1 MSLKVDVFEAT
12 NVKSNQMTL
21 NGELI
26 DMGGHELVL
35 CYFEYGKKPDLSDA
49 IKSTRCALLDRPE
62 KFSLIQGNVDDN
74 TTYYFRAAVQNFEET
89 ETQIKHLKNIVF
101 FDWYDIKYFNNL
113 RIMDSIVKS
122 SKSLTTLLS
131 CKNTMYKVFS
141 SKNLGVLWTGDIW
154 EIGGKYIE
162 VHQSSPGSSTI
173 SLVKPIDLTPYK
185 TLYIDWWN
193 VASDSTNNKSYL
205 KINNKTALL
214 KESSFARTID
224 SIDINSINGTFNI
237 DIVAE
242 CRVRSYFSSI
252 YIYSLWLE

>member
-12 NVKSNQMTL
+12 DVKSNQMTL

-26 DMGGHELVL
+26 DMGEYELAL

-74 TTYYFRAAVQNFEET
+74 ATYYFRAAVQNFEET
-89 ETQIKHLKNIVF
+89 ETQIEYLKNIAF
-101 FDWYDIKYFNNL
+101 LDWCDIEYFNNL
-113 RIMDSIVKS
+113 RIMNTIVNS
-122 SKSLTTLLS
+122 PESLTKLLS
-131 CKNTMYKVFS
+131 CKNAIYNVFS
-141 SKNLGVLWTGDIW
+141 SNNLGLLWTGDIN
-154 EIGGKYIE
+154 EIGKDYVNVSGYNRN
-162 VHQSSPGSSTI
+162 PGTI

-185 TLYIDWWN
+185 TLYIDWKGA
-193 VASDSTNNKSYL
+193 VTSGTGHARL
-205 KINNKTALL
+205 EINNETALL
-214 KESSFARTID
+214 RNGKFDRTIN

-242 CRVRSYFSSI
+242 SI
-252 YIYSLWLE
+252 SNYSFYVYIYSLWLE

>member
-12 NVKSNQMTL
+12 DVKSNQMTL

-26 DMGGHELVL
+26 DMGEYELVL

-74 TTYYFRAAVQNFEET
+74 ATYYFRAAVQNFEET
-89 ETQIKHLKNIVF
+89 ETQIEYLKNIAF
-101 FDWYDIKYFNNL
+101 FDWCDIEYFNNL
-113 RIMDSIVKS
+113 RIMDSIAKNS
-122 SKSLTTLLS
+122 ESLTTLLS
-131 CKNTMYKVFS
+131 CKNAIYNVFS
-141 SKNLGVLWTGDIW
+141 SNNLGVLWAGDIN
-154 EIGGKYIE
+154 EIGEDY
-162 VHQSSPGSSTI
+162 VNVYSDYYGSSTI

-185 TLYIDWWN
+185 TLYIDWKN
-193 VASDSTNNKSYL
+193 AGASDKNKTRL

-214 KESSFARTID
+214 REGKFARTID

-242 CRVRSYFSSI
+242 NPGGRTNV